1 MGILSRLFPKQEQEA
16 LRCLEQQFEDTLH
29 RSKSKF
35 ISLVG
40 IKGKIK
46 GLDIIYVND
55 SKFDFDKKEMQR
67 INGRLVEL
75 YFRYQNLAFPRKDD
89 SPHLQTIIYYFSDT
103 DQICIFLIE
112 GNDKFIVTAQTANPS
127 KILKDL
133 MKIRIELFRLRLE
146 REGDN

>member
-16 LRCLEQQFEDTLH
+16 LKRLEQQFEDTLNK
-29 RSKSKF
+29 SKSKF
-35 ISLVG
+35 ICLVG

-46 GLDIIYVND
+46 GLDIIYVNE
-55 SKFDFDKKEMQR
+55 SKIDFDKKEMQK

-75 YFRYQNLAFPRKDD
+75 YLRYQSLAFSRNED
-89 SPHLQTIIYYFSDT
+89 SSPLQTIIYYFNKN

-112 GNDKFIVTAQTANPS
+112 GNDKFIITAQTSNPS

-133 MKIRIELFRLRLE
+133 IKIRIELFKLRLE
-146 REGDN
+146 REGF